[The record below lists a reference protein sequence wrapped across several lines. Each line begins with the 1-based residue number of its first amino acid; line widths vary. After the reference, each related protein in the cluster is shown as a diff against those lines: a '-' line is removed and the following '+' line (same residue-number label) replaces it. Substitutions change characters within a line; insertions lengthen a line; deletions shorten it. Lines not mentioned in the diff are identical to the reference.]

1 MSSEAA
7 RKAYPLGGDPWNNM
21 VHFLNQEAFD
31 RGAVE
36 ALRRAAS
43 QYSMYGDGEIE
54 RDLNRMADG
63 WERGSA

>member
-7 RKAYPLGGDPWNNM
+7 RRAYPDREWIFPTTLAE
-21 VHFLNQEAFD
+21 FRRAFD

-63 WERGSA
+63 WERG